1 MGGSLVVGM
10 ETRQIRGRQVMERE
24 EEPDSI
30 GYEESAI
37 GMQQKEPAGTHLELL
52 VHRKY
57 SLPERPD
64 VEIERTVWA
73 YREKRQ

>member
-1 MGGSLVVGM
+1 MGGSLVASM
-10 ETRQIRGRQVMERE
+10 ETRPVRGKPAMEHE
-24 EEPDSI
+24 GIDYEDAVSI
-30 GYEESAI
+30 PQKESA
-37 GMQQKEPAGTHLELL
+37 ETHLELL

-73 YREKRQ
+73 YREKRG